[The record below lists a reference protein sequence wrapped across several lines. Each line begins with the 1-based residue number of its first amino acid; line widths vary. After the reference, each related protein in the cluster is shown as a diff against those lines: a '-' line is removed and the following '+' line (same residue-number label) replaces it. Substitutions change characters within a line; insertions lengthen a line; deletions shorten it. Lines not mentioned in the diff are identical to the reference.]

1 MRRGRWTKVAK
12 IGSYALGAA
21 NLVLL
26 IFLQATVLSF
36 ILTVVLAPFTLALA
50 LKVTALLACHAVS
63 FALGDRR
70 ERAELLVC
78 AVSGLQP
85 PAAGEKY
92 KEAMLAEISAAP
104 PDLVP
109 AIRTDLVKTAVR
121 VVLAAWAQFG
131 RQLWKRARQQKVFS
145 AGRRA

>member
-1 MRRGRWTKVAK
+1 MRCGRWTKIIKV
-12 IGSYALGAA
+12 GSYALGAA

-26 IFLQATVLSF
+26 ILIQPTVLSF
-36 ILTVVLAPFTLALA
+36 VLTVVLAPFTLALA
-50 LKVTALLACHAVS
+50 LKLTALLACHAVS

-78 AVSGLQP
+78 AVGGLQP

-92 KEAMLAEISAAP
+92 REAMLAEISAAP

-109 AIRTDLVKTAVR
+109 AIRTDLVKAAVR

-131 RQLWKRARQQKVFS
+131 RQVWKRARQQKVFS
-145 AGRRA
+145 AQRRA